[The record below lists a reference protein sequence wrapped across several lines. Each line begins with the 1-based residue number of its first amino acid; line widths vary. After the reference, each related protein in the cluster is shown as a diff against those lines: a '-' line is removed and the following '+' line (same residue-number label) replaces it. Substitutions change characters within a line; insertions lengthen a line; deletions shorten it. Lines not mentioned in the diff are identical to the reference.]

1 MSAQRSRTVIRPL
14 AELAAL
20 ATALVLTGCGGGSTA
35 TPAQNTPSISVS
47 ISQTSATVPAGQPQ
61 SLTATVAQD
70 SQNKGV
76 TWTLSGPGCSGNTCG
91 TLSAASSPSGTAI
104 TYTAPNTPPTP
115 PTVTLTA
122 TSVSDGTKSSSVTIT
137 IAPPPPAIAVTVS
150 PPTPNVQVN
159 ATQTLAATLQNDSQ
173 NKGVNWTLSLAGAA
187 CTADTCGSVA
197 PTMSTSGG
205 SVTYTAPASVPAGAV
220 ALTATSIA
228 DSTKSA
234 AAIITVTPPKI
245 AVMVIP
251 PTASLATGGVT
262 QTFTADLQ
270 NDSQNKGA
278 IWTLSGANCTG
289 ATCGTVSPASSLS
302 GAIATYTSP
311 PSAVSVGTVLLTA
324 TSVAN
329 STATSAATITLVA
342 PAVPTPS
349 TPLDLGEAGV
359 DLGFGEPVIATDPAG
374 NIDVAWINNGGPE
387 FVRSTNGGTTFST
400 AITIPSNMQDTVSGN
415 GIQMGVDGNGN
426 INLLWHREL
435 TPTGTILNSFFSR
448 SADGGATFSTPVN
461 PGGATSAQLAVA
473 PNGNIAILWFDET
486 TSNLLAVNS
495 SDGVRF
501 SSPITVS
508 TAIASTHVM
517 DLTAVPG
524 SPNQIY
530 IFWTQ
535 VVTMTS
541 CSILS
546 SSSLDGGATFSATS
560 RISGGAGSC
569 NQTPSAT
576 ADSSGNVDVA
586 WDADG
591 STVFFS
597 RSTNSGATFSPPV
610 NVLTTTS
617 PSSPS
622 IDAGPGATIFV
633 VVDSASSPALSRSMD
648 AGATFSAASPPPAL
662 GALLGIDSCS
672 NVTLVGQGNQ
682 GIIEYQRSM
691 DGGATFANPVTV
703 SDILFNVEEQF
714 ALAKSGNVHIVWAV
728 DGPPEIEYV
737 RVPTTCRLP

>member
-1 MSAQRSRTVIRPL
+1 
-14 AELAAL
+14 
-20 ATALVLTGCGGGSTA
+20 
-35 TPAQNTPSISVS
+35 
-47 ISQTSATVPAGQPQ
+47 
-61 SLTATVAQD
+61 
-70 SQNKGV
+70 
-76 TWTLSGPGCSGNTCG
+76 
-91 TLSAASSPSGTAI
+91 
-104 TYTAPNTPPTP
+104 
-115 PTVTLTA
+115 
-122 TSVSDGTKSSSVTIT
+122 
-137 IAPPPPAIAVTVS
+137 
-150 PPTPNVQVN
+150 VQVN
-159 ATQTLAATLQNDSQ
+159 ATQTFAATLQNDAQ
-173 NKGVNWTLSLAGAA
+173 NKRVNWTLSIAGTA
-187 CTADTCGSVA
+187 CTATTCGSVS
-197 PTMSTSGG
+197 PTTSTSGG

-234 AAIITVTPPKI
+234 AAIITETPPKI
-245 AVMVIP
+245 VVLVTP

-262 QTFTADLQ
+262 QTFIATLQ
-270 NDSQNKGA
+270 NDSQNKEVM
-278 IWTLSGANCTG
+278 WTLSGANCTG

-302 GAIATYTSP
+302 GAMATYTSP

-324 TSVAN
+324 TSVAD
-329 STATSAATITLVA
+329 STATAAATITLA
-342 PAVPTPS
+342 TPAAPTPS
-349 TPLDLGEAGV
+349 APLDLGEAGV

-387 FVRSTNGGTTFST
+387 FVRSTNGGATFSA

-415 GIQMGVDGNGN
+415 GIQMGVDGTGN

-448 SADGGATFSTPVN
+448 STDGGATFSTPVN
-461 PGGATSAQLAVA
+461 PGGANSAQLAIA

-495 SDGVRF
+495 SDGVNF
-501 SSPITVS
+501 SSPIMVS
-508 TAIASTHVM
+508 TAVANTHVM
-517 DLTAVPG
+517 DLNAVPG
-524 SPNQIY
+524 SQNQIY

-560 RISGGAGSC
+560 IISGGAGSC
-569 NQTPSAT
+569 SQTPSAT
-576 ADSSGNVDVA
+576 TDSSGNVDVA

-591 STVFFS
+591 ATVFFS
-597 RSTNSGATFSPPV
+597 RSTNSGAAFSPPV

-617 PSSPS
+617 PSTPS
-622 IDAGPGATIFV
+622 IATGPDTTIFV
-633 VVDSASSPALSRSMD
+633 AVDSASSPVLSRSID
-648 AGATFSAASPPPAL
+648 DGATFSDASPPPAL
-662 GALLGIDSCS
+662 GALLAIDSCS

-682 GIIEYQRSM
+682 GIIQYQRSV
-691 DGGATFANPVTV
+691 DGSAAFANPVTV

-714 ALAKSGNVHIVWAV
+714 ALDKSGNVHIVWAV

-737 RVPTTCRLP
+737 RIPTTCTLP